1 MSNKAYFIRS
11 LRILA
16 TIASLVAVSFCPSA
30 RPQENKAFP
39 TNGEIS
45 LVVTQTTRALSDYE
59 ASVKLEEKLGA
70 KDADLANDRRVIH
83 GLKVMVDS
91 VGVQPQKFNSWI
103 GFTLVTL
110 LDDAS
115 RNAALCNADAIQ
127 KGLKLTLV
135 GDVNTAQEFLQLAQ
149 ACTSVSNLL
158 YTISENTTALY
169 ERYIRGEQGLAVEAV
184 DAMNKCIDTLKAQ
197 K

>member
-1 MSNKAYFIRS
+1 MRTLVSSSCWS
-11 LRILA
+11 LRSRYW
-16 TIASLVAVSFCPSA
+16 SLW
-30 RPQENKAFP
+30 
-39 TNGEIS
+39 
-45 LVVTQTTRALSDYE
+45 LS
-59 ASVKLEEKLGA
+59 
-70 KDADLANDRRVIH
+70 
-83 GLKVMVDS
+83 
-91 VGVQPQKFNSWI
+91 
-103 GFTLVTL
+103 
-110 LDDAS
+110 
-115 RNAALCNADAIQ
+115 
-127 KGLKLTLV
+127 KLTLV